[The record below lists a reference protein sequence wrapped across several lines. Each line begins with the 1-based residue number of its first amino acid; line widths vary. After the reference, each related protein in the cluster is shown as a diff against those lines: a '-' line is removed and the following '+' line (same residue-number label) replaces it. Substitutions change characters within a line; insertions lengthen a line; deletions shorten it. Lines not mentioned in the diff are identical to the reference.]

1 MQHAIEPTGTD
12 DMREFVL
19 ALVDTVQRARRQH
32 SSVDSVER
40 GAVGRAP
47 GGRGAGERGHAVGQ
61 GLREDLPTGGGD
73 VDESGAGIG
82 RIGAARDAA
91 SVVERPQVAADGG
104 CVEAGVLGEFR
115 ASDLAGLRQLGEH
128 ADRATLARLMRRL
141 SNELENL

>member
-1 MQHAIEPTGTD
+1 MGTD

-40 GAVGRAP
+40 GAVGMLAQL
-47 GGRGAGERGHAVGQ
+47 A
-61 GLREDLPTGGGD
+61 
-73 VDESGAGIG
+73 ESGEVRGTELAQHACLDASTVSRHLRALDTAGCITRRTDPADARAALIDISPAG
-82 RIGAARDAA
+82 REVLAKALADRVTTFTRATAAW
-91 SVVERPQVAADGG
+91 SP
-104 CVEAGVLGEFR
+104 
-115 ASDLAGLRQLGEH
+115 